1 MDYNPYNLVEM
12 KINGKPIH
20 GRPIEFDS
28 EITDFSKLKNAFGN
42 YVRPKVLS
50 TVCPDCG
57 QGLVVTVALP
67 DPPFPVIEHT
77 CPYCH
82 PYSEQVDPFQNPIDS
97 QAISQ
102 QELDPLLHNI
112 NVNLKPTTTVVADRL
127 PVEELFEEEPPIT
140 QGSHSLDFPVDD
152 DGPMDE
158 DLIDM
163 LEGEEKQKEGSD
175 DTKEEA
181 EEVVEPEEEVVQP
194 EEEVV
199 QLEEEPIAE
208 TSSEDQIA
216 EKPKKA
222 KKSKKKS
229 PSKEPEPTEEPD
241 PETEANNFLDD
252 LEESDDES

>member
-1 MDYNPYNLVEM
+1 M

-77 CPYCH
+77 CQYCH
-82 PYSEQVDPFQNPIDS
+82 PYSEPVDPFQNPIES

-112 NVNLKPTTTVVADRL
+112 NVDLKPTATTVADRL
-127 PVEELFEEEPPIT
+127 PVEELFEEEPPIA
-140 QGSHSLDFPVDD
+140 QGSHSLDFPADD
-152 DGPMDE
+152 DDQMDE
-158 DLIDM
+158 DLIGM
-163 LEGEEKQKEGSD
+163 LDGEGEQKEEPD
-175 DTKEEA
+175 DIKEEA
-181 EEVVEPEEEVVQP
+181 QI
-194 EEEVV
+194 
-199 QLEEEPIAE
+199 EEEPKEEVIEPKEEPIIEALPE
-208 TSSEDQIA
+208 PEDQIA

-222 KKSKKKS
+222 KKPKKKS
-229 PSKEPEPTEEPD
+229 PSKEPEPIAEEPQ
-241 PETEANNFLDD
+241 PEVDESADDFLND
-252 LEESDDES
+252 LEESDDEL